1 VTAREFYAYR
11 LQQRASSSD
20 ILFRAER
27 LFQEFCCFSWVKTE
41 TTKLNFLR
49 ANQAQLRAEL
59 YHNLRDHVRTSDAQH
74 INRVGVQVILPSTFN
89 GSPRDTHARYQD
101 AMAAVRV
108 HGKPDLFITFTCNPK
123 HPDIL
128 DNLPGQ
134 HPKDR
139 PDIVAR
145 VFKGQL
151 DNLIHEL
158 KVDCIFGKPVALV
171 YSIEFQQRGLPHAH
185 ILLTLD
191 SRSKMNSSDNIDKA
205 VRAELPQHQASALR
219 HTVLTCLVHNPCGP
233 MHRNVQNACVT
244 VVAQNT
250 FQSHIVTLQAGQTEI
265 YTQATSADVQH
276 HRHRGFKSSTL
287 CEAIQQS
294 LIVQMLSHT
303 IHTSRPNMAVIS
315 MLSAVTP

>member
-1 VTAREFYAYR
+1 M
-11 LQQRASSSD
+11 
-20 ILFRAER
+20 
-27 LFQEFCCFSWVKTE
+27 
-41 TTKLNFLR
+41 
-49 ANQAQLRAEL
+49 
-59 YHNLRDHVRTSDAQH
+59 
-74 INRVGVQVILPSTFN
+74 
-89 GSPRDTHARYQD
+89 HARYQD

-128 DNLPGQ
+128 DNLLPGQ
-134 HPKDR
+134 HPEDG

-145 VFKGQL
+145 VFNGEL

-233 MHRNVQNACVT
+233 MHRN
-244 VVAQNT
+244 AQCMRDGRCT
-250 FQSHIVTLQAGQTEI
+250 KHFPKPYCDSTSWPDGDLHPSYKRRRPTPQAPWLQ
-265 YTQATSADVQH
+265 
-276 HRHRGFKSSTL
+276 
-287 CEAIQQS
+287 
-294 LIVQMLSHT
+294 
-303 IHTSRPNMAVIS
+303 
-315 MLSAVTP
+315 